1 MRYLV
6 TSHLCPFE
14 SIRLS
19 QSTDLEKETQHLC
32 SADIVYSR
40 CRNICSSRV
49 ITEKLRSLFSF
60 SLSTSFCCCGW
71 SLPPAVSV
79 TQQMLWLLR
88 FSFSIII
95 KDVLSLRR
103 VSVQSAAA
111 TAATVANLHT
121 LLSPPWWPTT
131 ATVAMG
137 TALLGT
143 LSTTIRQDSTLRTA
157 TTGTERWPASW
168 AASASAPP
176 TGQQWLVWL
185 HLLCWCVGCVSIE
198 TWFELSVGGVTT
210 ARQGQSP

>member
-1 MRYLV
+1 MQCWHFFFKMQKHMQQPRY
-6 TSHLCPFE
+6 HRE
-14 SIRLS
+14 
-19 QSTDLEKETQHLC
+19 
-32 SADIVYSR
+32 
-40 CRNICSSRV
+40 
-49 ITEKLRSLFSF
+49 TEKFIFPLTLRFLLLLWVEPSS
-60 SLSTSFCCCGW
+60 CGFKD
-71 SLPPAVSV
+71 SV

-88 FSFSIII
+88 FSVSIII

-103 VSVQSAAA
+103 VSVQSAVA

-143 LSTTIRQDSTLRTA
+143 LSTTIRQDSMLRTE
-157 TTGTERWPASW
+157 TTGTERWPARW

-176 TGQQWLVWL
+176 TGQQWIVWL

-198 TWFELSVGGVTT
+198 TWFQLSVGGVTT
-210 ARQGQSP
+210 ARQGQSPYP